1 MKNLLIVSIMLFIYG
16 YTIAQV
22 WDLEN
27 KSNQMALIKN
37 FYSKNNEIIF
47 ELDFVEIKVTPINDM
62 GPDFDLEIINKN
74 PKIRIYKLSKKAII
88 EDCLENEQ
96 INTSNILKYKNKILK
111 NKSYFVS
118 FDVENGEIKLINL
131 GCWN

>member
-1 MKNLLIVSIMLFIYG
+1 MLFIYG
-16 YTIAQV
+16 YANAQV

-37 FYSKNNEIIF
+37 FYSKNDEIIF
-47 ELDFVEIKVTPINDM
+47 ELDFVDIKVTPINDM

>member
-1 MKNLLIVSIMLFIYG
+1 MLFIYG